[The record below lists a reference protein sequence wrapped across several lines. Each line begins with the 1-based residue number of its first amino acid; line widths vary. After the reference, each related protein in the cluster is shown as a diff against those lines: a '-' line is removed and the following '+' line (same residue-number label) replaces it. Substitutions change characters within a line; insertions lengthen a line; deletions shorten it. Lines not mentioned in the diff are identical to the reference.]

1 MASTVSASTLT
12 VTVTEQITLNNAS
25 YNQNVV
31 KTISGIRNYSKRVY
45 TVAGSGINKSH
56 AIAEFVPLES
66 GQKYSIEDLR
76 YFRLTNLDDRNNIT
90 IALSSASSSA
100 GIECTPKSS
109 VVLFD
114 KRVGSASSKS
124 PIATTKSLD
133 TVYVV
138 NPQISGVDVEVVV
151 ATK

>member
-1 MASTVSASTLT
+1 MATTLSAATLI
-12 VTVTEQITLNNAS
+12 VTVTEQITLNSAS

-56 AIAEFVPLES
+56 AIAEFVPVES

-76 YFRLTNLDDRNNIT
+76 YFRLTNLDDKNNLT
-90 IALSSASSSA
+90 ISLSSASASA

-109 VVLFD
+109 IVLFD
-114 KRVGSASSKS
+114 KRIGSASSQS

-138 NPQISGVDVEVVV
+138 NPQVSGVDVEVVV